1 MKGETYEQFVEKFK
15 PKRTTDDCYTP
26 PQVYETVLKWVREN
40 IPQYWDNT
48 PPRIIRPFYPGGN
61 YENLEQYTPDSIV
74 VDNPPFSIYSRI
86 IRFYQEHSIRFFLF
100 APMMTM
106 IRPIDGLTFLPGWNI
121 IYENGANVRTGFVT
135 NLTPHLA
142 FLSSPSLIDA
152 LKEQEMIAKGIR
164 IKKRDSYEY
173 PENVISASFINKC
186 SFYSIPYTLERCKA
200 YYISNLD
207 GCKLIGK
214 SVFGDAFLISD
225 LAAQKKKQAL
235 EKVAMKNAITHHISL
250 STREQSIVETLSKY
264 DNEDLIICHIPKSP
278 LSEI

>member
-1 MKGETYEQFVEKFK
+1 
-15 PKRTTDDCYTP
+15 
-26 PQVYETVLKWVREN
+26 
-40 IPQYWDNT
+40 
-48 PPRIIRPFYPGGN
+48 
-61 YENLEQYTPDSIV
+61 
-74 VDNPPFSIYSRI
+74 
-86 IRFYQEHSIRFFLF
+86 
-100 APMMTM
+100 MMTM
-106 IRPIDGLTFLPGWNI
+106 IRPIDGLTFLPGWDI

-152 LKEQEMIAKGIR
+152 LKEQEMIATGIR
-164 IKKRDSYEY
+164 IKKRDSYES

-200 YYISNLD
+200 YYIRNLD

-235 EKVAMKNAITHHISL
+235 EKVAMKNAMKNAITHHISL